1 MEFSPESGMAF
12 DPEPTKY
19 GIAFAMDNDTERT
32 VTSTEGEVTEGKYY
46 WMDTRQLSVNDTVA
60 DKFVNITLVKLTSI
74 GEKDVP
80 VASGQIPT
88 ANMVAIYEAVN
99 VKQKSIPVE
108 MRNMQGQPAG
118 TIKVK
123 IMFTTELLKTE
134 EEKKDDEMVPA
145 GNIAV
150 AESFE

>member
-1 MEFSPESGMAF
+1 
-12 DPEPTKY
+12 
-19 GIAFAMDNDTERT
+19 
-32 VTSTEGEVTEGKYY
+32 
-46 WMDTRQLSVNDTVA
+46 
-60 DKFVNITLVKLTSI
+60 
-74 GEKDVP
+74 
-80 VASGQIPT
+80 
-88 ANMVAIYEAVN
+88 
-99 VKQKSIPVE
+99 
-108 MRNMQGQPAG
+108 MQGQPAG

>member
-1 MEFSPESGMAF
+1 MEFNPESGMVF

-19 GIAFAMDNDTERT
+19 GVVFAMDNDAERT
-32 VTSTEGEVTEGKYY
+32 ITSCEGEVTEGKHY

-80 VASGQIPT
+80 VATGQVPAAT
-88 ANMVAIYEAVN
+88 MVAIYEAVN
-99 VKQKSIPVE
+99 VKQKSIPIE
-108 MRNMQGQPAG
+108 MKNMQGKPAG